1 MTFLQ
6 VWESSYLYFLL
17 NEHLSPLPTKSL
29 FFVKEDDIIT
39 ILITYIK
46 KEFARDSQVE
56 ITAQTDLF
64 ASGIL
69 DSLGL
74 MKLIRFVEATFDNPV
89 PLTDILP
96 ENFSS
101 VRNIS
106 QYLTNA

>member
-1 MTFLQ
+1 MKEEEITT
-6 VWESSYLYFLL
+6 LL
-17 NEHLSPLPTKSL
+17 FK
-29 FFVKEDDIIT
+29 
-39 ILITYIK
+39 YIK
-46 KEFARDSQVE
+46 KEFAGNSQVE
-56 ITAQTDLF
+56 ITSETDLF
-64 ASGIL
+64 TSGIL

-74 MKLIRFVEATFDNPV
+74 MKLIRFVEATFDKPV